1 MGSQQRNSSLE
12 SSHLKTPLMEIVDL
26 APGLGLVQSAAG
38 GFSGLIGL
46 AGVLAV
52 GAIGTILL
60 LPGQGGND
68 DDDSTP
74 GGGLMQPIA

>member
-1 MGSQQRNSSLE
+1 
-12 SSHLKTPLMEIVDL
+12 MEIVDL
-26 APGLGLVQSAAG
+26 APGLGLVQSATE

-46 AGVLAV
+46 AGVLAA
-52 GAIGTILL
+52 GAIGMIVL

>member
-1 MGSQQRNSSLE
+1 
-12 SSHLKTPLMEIVDL
+12 MEIVDL

-38 GFSGLIGL
+38 GFSGLLSLVGT
-46 AGVLAV
+46 LAV
-52 GAIGTILL
+52 GAIGMVLL
-60 LPGQGGND
+60 LPGQDGNND

>member
-1 MGSQQRNSSLE
+1 
-12 SSHLKTPLMEIVDL
+12 MEIVDL
-26 APGLGLVQSAAG
+26 APGLGLVQTAG
-38 GFSGLIGL
+38 GGVSSIIGL
-46 AGVLAV
+46 LGALAV
-52 GAIGTILL
+52 GAIGMVLL